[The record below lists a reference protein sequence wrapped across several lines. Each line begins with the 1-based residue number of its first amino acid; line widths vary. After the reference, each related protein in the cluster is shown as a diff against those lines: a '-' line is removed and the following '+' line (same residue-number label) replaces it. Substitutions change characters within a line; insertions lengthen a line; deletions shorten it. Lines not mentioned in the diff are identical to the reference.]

1 MCAPLIITLSA
12 GRLTPPCSPHFL
24 RHSRALPPSRRRAL
38 AHLRTPR
45 RELYP
50 SFASVA
56 LPEAGGRSPQTVSAA
71 GQGNTVSDAA
81 HRQADRQLAV
91 SLAAPTTPAATRWH
105 ALGSQPRPAP
115 ANPRSVRHHFI
126 FSLEQIVPP
135 GGKILAYAQRRLL
148 SSRVYH

>member
-24 RHSRALPPSRRRAL
+24 RRSRALLPSRRRAL
-38 AHLRTPR
+38 AHLRPPR
-45 RELYP
+45 CELYP
-50 SFASVA
+50 SIASVS

-71 GQGNTVSDAA
+71 EQGNTVSDASN
-81 HRQADRQLAV
+81 RQADRQLAV

-115 ANPRSVRHHFI
+115 THALCGTISSFPWNKSSRRR
-126 FSLEQIVPP
+126 
-135 GGKILAYAQRRLL
+135 GKILAYAQRRLL
-148 SSRVYH
+148 SSRVYR